1 MHLKLRA
8 MELKA
13 MTDQDVLRAITTR
26 LSVPLWP
33 EAGMALGYE
42 TAAAA
47 YAAAKRGR
55 IPIIEEAG
63 EARRR
68 KRVPTTW
75 LRRVLVLD
83 TAPAT

>member
-1 MHLKLRA
+1 MHLIQRA
-8 MELKA
+8 LELTA

-63 EARRR
+63 EDRRR

-83 TAPAT
+83 KAPAT